1 MYVWRI
7 PLPLFA
13 ALVASAALACVWI
26 AIASLYRRVQIVVV
40 RGVLLSIAV
49 VAAILSPLFVH
60 SITGNELE
68 RMAKLGVYIHCSP
81 YLYLAPASAVTS
93 LFFGSRLL
101 FPRRGTTS
109 VFRWRLRLWLIA
121 FAFTILNIVNW
132 CSPGWCERFG
142 FPFPDSWW
150 SDAII
155 VMNGKNLTAGTSLI
169 AFGADISVFL
179 LAVAALRHASRRST
193 TAHLAVEDAT
203 ALVQTRREIP

>member
-13 ALVASAALACVWI
+13 ALVASTALACVWI
-26 AIASLYRRVQIVVV
+26 GIASLRRRAQTIVV
-40 RGVLLSIAV
+40 RGILLSIAV
-49 VAAILSPLFVH
+49 VAAILSPFLVH

-68 RMAKLGVYIHCSP
+68 TMAKLGVYVHYSP
-81 YLYLAPASAVTS
+81 YLYLAPASVVTL
-93 LFFGSRLL
+93 LFGISRLL

-109 VFRWRLRLWLIA
+109 VFRWRLKFGLIS
-121 FAFTILNIVNW
+121 FVFTILNIANW

-142 FPFPDSWW
+142 FPFPYSWW

-169 AFGADISVFL
+169 AFVANISVFL
-179 LAVAALRHASRRST
+179 LIVAALGRAYHRSMTATFEVNDASSRSSDS
-193 TAHLAVEDAT
+193 A
-203 ALVQTRREIP
+203 RSP